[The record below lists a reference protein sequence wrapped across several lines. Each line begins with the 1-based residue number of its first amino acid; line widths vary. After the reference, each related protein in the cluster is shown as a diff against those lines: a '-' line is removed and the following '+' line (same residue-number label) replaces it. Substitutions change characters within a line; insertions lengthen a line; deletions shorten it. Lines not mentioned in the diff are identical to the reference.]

1 MSPAWISLLALLVV
15 IFVSRQ
21 ERMNVGILAMG
32 LAWMIGS
39 YWAGMKPPEIIQLF
53 PLPLFI
59 ILFGITF
66 FFGLA
71 KVNGTL
77 DQFTRLMV
85 HCTQG
90 QANLFPIS
98 VFIFTFILA
107 MIGPGNIGAVALLAP
122 FVMAFAAKIRMKAVF
137 MTFILVMGAN
147 AGTFSPFAPTGI
159 IANGLIARIGLSM
172 NPWTQIFLPNFL
184 AHTFIA
190 LVCYLIFIRQMKR
203 GPANPK
209 PDMHEITM
217 AAPEQPLERRQIVT
231 ILAIVALIIGVV
243 FFKADIGFLAITLAA
258 VLMLA
263 GVADGEA
270 AIKIVPW
277 NVIIMV
283 CGVSTLIGIMEK
295 TGGLDLFTTLLA
307 KFSSPTSVTGMIALL
322 TGIISCYSSSSGVI
336 MPAFIPIVPEL
347 IEKIGGGNPVAIVAS
362 INVGSHLVDISPLS
376 TLGALCVANAAK
388 DEDKKKIFRQLFI
401 LAFGM
406 ALVGGGICHL
416 FFGLLGQ
423 WF

>member
-1 MSPAWISLLALLVV
+1 MSPAWLSFLALIVV
-15 IFVSRQ
+15 IFVSRR
-21 ERMNVGILAMG
+21 ERINVGILAMG
-32 LAWMIGS
+32 LAWIIGS
-39 YWAGMKPPEIIQLF
+39 YAAGMKTQDVTELF

-77 DQFTRLMV
+77 DQFIRLMIR
-85 HCTQG
+85 CTQG
-90 QANLFPIS
+90 QVNLFPIS
-98 VFIFTFILA
+98 VFIFAFILS
-107 MIGPGNIGAVALLAP
+107 MIGPGNIGTVALLAP
-122 FVMAFAAKIRMKAVF
+122 FVMAMAAKIGMNAIL
-137 MTFILVMGAN
+137 MTIILVMGAN

-159 IANGLIARIGLSM
+159 IANGLVARIGLVM
-172 NPWTQIFLPNFL
+172 DPWGQIFLPNFL

-190 LVCYLIFIRQMKR
+190 LCCYIAFILRQKR
-203 GPANPK
+203 LSAKDKFDMNEIAGTVSK
-209 PDMHEITM
+209 PLDH
-217 AAPEQPLERRQIVT
+217 RQKVT
-231 ILAIVALIIGVV
+231 ILAIVILILGVV
-243 FFKADIGFLAITLAA
+243 FVKADIGFLAIALAS

-263 GVADGEA
+263 GVSEGEE

-295 TGGLDLFTTLLA
+295 TGGLDLFTNVLA
-307 KFSSPTSVTGMIALL
+307 RVSNTTSVTGMIALF
-322 TGIISCYSSSSGVI
+322 TGLISCYSSSSGVI

-347 IEKIGGGNPVAIVAS
+347 IEKLGGGDPIAIVAS
-362 INVGSHLVDISPLS
+362 INVGSHVVDISPLS
-376 TLGALCVANAAK
+376 TLGALCIANAAK
-388 DEDKKKIFRQLFI
+388 IEDKSKLFRHLFM

-406 ALVGGGICHL
+406 AFVGGGICHL
-416 FFGLLGQ
+416 FFGLLAQ